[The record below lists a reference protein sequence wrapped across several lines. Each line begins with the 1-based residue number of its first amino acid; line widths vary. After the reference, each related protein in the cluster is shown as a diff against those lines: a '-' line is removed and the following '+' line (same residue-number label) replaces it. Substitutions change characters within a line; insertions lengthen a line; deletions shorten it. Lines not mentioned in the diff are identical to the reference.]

1 VRYLTDG
8 VVLGRRGF
16 VDAAFQR
23 HRGYFS
29 EKRRD
34 GARAMRGAQW
44 GGLFTARDLRKRD
57 YWSVPVV
64 AVAAWSLRNTPNTP
78 NTPNI
83 GLSISNLV

>member
-1 VRYLTDG
+1 
-8 VVLGRRGF
+8 
-16 VDAAFQR
+16 
-23 HRGYFS
+23 
-29 EKRRD
+29 
-34 GARAMRGAQW
+34 MRGAQW